1 MSEDKNSANFEEQ
14 IKKLEH
20 LVAQLETGNL
30 SLEDSI
36 KAYEEGVK
44 IAQNCQMTLKN
55 AEQKVEILTKQGEE
69 LVKQDFNSKISD
81 FSIFIMNEY
90 FENHR
95 KSINNKLDELL
106 PKSSQKVGNL
116 FSAMRYSMLNGGKK
130 NSPIALHCRSRL
142 DFIK

>member
-1 MSEDKNSANFEEQ
+1 MHLFGSFNYYFKVSLVVTRSVDFVKTKRQIILSEDKNSANFEEQ

-69 LVKQDFNSKISD
+69 LVKQDFNSEDI
-81 FSIFIMNEY
+81 
-90 FENHR
+90 
-95 KSINNKLDELL
+95 
-106 PKSSQKVGNL
+106 
-116 FSAMRYSMLNGGKK
+116 
-130 NSPIALHCRSRL
+130 
-142 DFIK
+142 

>member
-55 AEQKVEILTKQGEE
+55 AEQKVKILIKDSQELADFHLSEE
-69 LVKQDFNSKISD
+69 PDA
-81 FSIFIMNEY
+81 E
-90 FENHR
+90 
-95 KSINNKLDELL
+95 
-106 PKSSQKVGNL
+106 
-116 FSAMRYSMLNGGKK
+116 
-130 NSPIALHCRSRL
+130 
-142 DFIK
+142 

>member
-30 SLEDSI
+30 GLEDSI

-44 IAQNCQMTLKN
+44 IAQKCQMTLKN

-69 LVKQDFNSKISD
+69 LVKQDFNSKDI
-81 FSIFIMNEY
+81 
-90 FENHR
+90 
-95 KSINNKLDELL
+95 
-106 PKSSQKVGNL
+106 
-116 FSAMRYSMLNGGKK
+116 
-130 NSPIALHCRSRL
+130 
-142 DFIK
+142 

>member
-1 MSEDKNSANFEEQ
+1 MSEDENSANFEEQ

-36 KAYEEGVK
+36 IAYEEGVK

-69 LVKQDFNSKISD
+69 LVKQDFNSEDI
-81 FSIFIMNEY
+81 
-90 FENHR
+90 
-95 KSINNKLDELL
+95 
-106 PKSSQKVGNL
+106 
-116 FSAMRYSMLNGGKK
+116 
-130 NSPIALHCRSRL
+130 
-142 DFIK
+142 

>member
-44 IAQNCQMTLKN
+44 ISQNCQMTLKN

-69 LVKQDFNSKISD
+69 LVKQDFNSEDI
-81 FSIFIMNEY
+81 
-90 FENHR
+90 
-95 KSINNKLDELL
+95 
-106 PKSSQKVGNL
+106 
-116 FSAMRYSMLNGGKK
+116 
-130 NSPIALHCRSRL
+130 
-142 DFIK
+142 

>member
-69 LVKQDFNSKISD
+69 LVKKDFNSEDI
-81 FSIFIMNEY
+81 
-90 FENHR
+90 
-95 KSINNKLDELL
+95 
-106 PKSSQKVGNL
+106 
-116 FSAMRYSMLNGGKK
+116 
-130 NSPIALHCRSRL
+130 
-142 DFIK
+142 

>member
-36 KAYEEGVK
+36 KDYEEGVK

-69 LVKQDFNSKISD
+69 LVKQDFNSEDI
-81 FSIFIMNEY
+81 
-90 FENHR
+90 
-95 KSINNKLDELL
+95 
-106 PKSSQKVGNL
+106 
-116 FSAMRYSMLNGGKK
+116 
-130 NSPIALHCRSRL
+130 
-142 DFIK
+142 

>member
-36 KAYEEGVK
+36 NAYEEGVK
-44 IAQNCQMTLKN
+44 IAQNCQLTLKN

-69 LVKQDFNSKISD
+69 LVKQDFNSEDI
-81 FSIFIMNEY
+81 
-90 FENHR
+90 
-95 KSINNKLDELL
+95 
-106 PKSSQKVGNL
+106 
-116 FSAMRYSMLNGGKK
+116 
-130 NSPIALHCRSRL
+130 
-142 DFIK
+142 

>member
-44 IAQNCQMTLKN
+44 IAHNCQMTLKN

-69 LVKQDFNSKISD
+69 LVKQDFNSKDI
-81 FSIFIMNEY
+81 
-90 FENHR
+90 
-95 KSINNKLDELL
+95 
-106 PKSSQKVGNL
+106 
-116 FSAMRYSMLNGGKK
+116 
-130 NSPIALHCRSRL
+130 
-142 DFIK
+142 

>member
-20 LVAQLETGNL
+20 ETGNL

-69 LVKQDFNSKISD
+69 LVKQDFNSKDI
-81 FSIFIMNEY
+81 
-90 FENHR
+90 
-95 KSINNKLDELL
+95 
-106 PKSSQKVGNL
+106 
-116 FSAMRYSMLNGGKK
+116 
-130 NSPIALHCRSRL
+130 
-142 DFIK
+142 

>member
-1 MSEDKNSANFEEQ
+1 MSEDTNSANFEEQ

-36 KAYEEGVK
+36 KAYEEGVE

-69 LVKQDFNSKISD
+69 LVKQDFNSKDI
-81 FSIFIMNEY
+81 
-90 FENHR
+90 
-95 KSINNKLDELL
+95 
-106 PKSSQKVGNL
+106 
-116 FSAMRYSMLNGGKK
+116 
-130 NSPIALHCRSRL
+130 
-142 DFIK
+142 